1 MNNLLIHGPIKAIL
15 ALKNF
20 STSANDLDD
29 AIPFLL
35 SLVDESIEEL
45 KILGAACLIKILRYF
60 TPDVSENCLTLT
72 EQDKDDSKLV
82 ETLRPSLM
90 VLLPI
95 IKTKSAI
102 FDFPLVVG
110 RLTCLNVLL
119 KGSWPIIEKHGG
131 NVMSALLICVEK
143 TKG

>member
-1 MNNLLIHGPIKAIL
+1 MLVV
-15 ALKNF
+15 LKN
-20 STSANDLDD
+20 SNDLDD

-45 KILGAACLIKILRYF
+45 KVVGAACLIKIQRYF

-72 EQDKDDSKLV
+72 EQDKDDSRLV

-95 IKTKSAI
+95 IKRKSAI
-102 FDFPLVVG
+102 FDFPLVV
-110 RLTCLNVLL
+110 RCLTCLNVLL
-119 KGSWPIIEKHGG
+119 KGSWPIMKSMAER
-131 NVMSALLICVEK
+131 LCRRY
-143 TKG
+143 